1 MLLCKYSKLAEVLS
15 VYKLVHKIRGKCAG
29 LTDNVGIMGIRRSG
43 FMGIK
48 QRFMVMIGL
57 VVLLL
62 AAVSGIGYYMAQ
74 SILSDSVKSQ
84 LTAIV
89 KDQGSQL
96 DTWIESK
103 AAILDGVGN
112 ALSKQS
118 AEVSTTKQTLPYLGA
133 IAGDKEILDLTSG
146 SDSGNSFSY
155 VDGDVTNDFDA
166 RTRDWYKDVKNTG
179 SSLFTAA
186 YVSSGGSSDGKIVI
200 SYAVPLKAD
209 SGKTIGALCE
219 DIDLSVLENVV
230 KKVNYEGQ
238 GTGIIIDKKGQ
249 IIASSGEEKVMS
261 LIHDDKEL
269 TSHYDA
275 MLAQPTGYFEI
286 SGGDETEMFA
296 YTTLERPGWIVGLFV
311 PKDYVFAS
319 LTKLKIIYTVLCL
332 LGLILITIGGA
343 IFAKHITSVV
353 VRLKDHAVELSQGN
367 LAVADLEVT
376 SNDEF
381 GDLTKSFNTMKA
393 HLHDLIK
400 QMSSVSEQVAA
411 ASEELTAGAHQSA
424 KASTN
429 VAETITKIAEGMQNQ
444 NNSIDEAKKEVD
456 AVFTEMQTMT
466 DNTKVIADTSND
478 TAIAAKTGEQLMNN
492 AMQKMEH
499 IESSVMSSADTVRI
513 LGENSKEIGAI
524 VETIVAIA
532 DQTNLLALNAAIE
545 AARAG
550 EAGKGFAVVAEEVRK
565 LAAESQTSAEKIKE
579 KISSIQLDTNQAV
592 IAMQEGTVEVQ
603 AGTEAINE
611 VGRQF
616 KDIMQ
621 KVSDIKTQI
630 DAFHAASSRITNG
643 AERIVG
649 AVDSIDEVS
658 RETAS
663 HTETI
668 SAAAEEQ
675 SASSTEIA
683 SSSDSLAKM
692 ASELQNATNKFKL

>member
-1 MLLCKYSKLAEVLS
+1 M
-15 VYKLVHKIRGKCAG
+15 
-29 LTDNVGIMGIRRSG
+29 TDNVEIMGIRRSG

-155 VDGDVTNDFDA
+155 LDGDITNDFDA
-166 RTRDWYKDVKNTG
+166 RTRDWYKDAKNTG
-179 SSLFTAA
+179 SSLFTEA

-286 SGGDETEMFA
+286 SRGGETEMFA

-319 LTKLKIIYTVLCL
+319 LTKLKIVYTVLCL

-343 IFAKHITSVV
+343 IFAKQITSVV
-353 VRLKDHAVELSQGN
+353 VRLKNHAVELSQGN

-381 GDLTKSFNTMKA
+381 GDLTNSFNTMKA
-393 HLHDLIK
+393 HLHALIK

-424 KASTN
+424 EASTN

-456 AVFTEMQTMT
+456 AVFTEMQAMT
-466 DNTKVIADTSND
+466 DNTKLIADTSND

-579 KISSIQLDTNQAV
+579 KISSIQVDTNQAV

-668 SAAAEEQ
+668 SAAAEQQ

>member
-1 MLLCKYSKLAEVLS
+1 M
-15 VYKLVHKIRGKCAG
+15 
-29 LTDNVGIMGIRRSG
+29 TDNVEIMGIRRSG

-155 VDGDVTNDFDA
+155 VDGDITNDFDA
-166 RTRDWYKDVKNTG
+166 RTRDWYKDAKNTG
-179 SSLFTAA
+179 SSLFTEA

-209 SGKTIGALCE
+209 SGKTVGALCE

-286 SGGDETEMFA
+286 SRGGETEMFA

-319 LTKLKIIYTVLCL
+319 LTKLKIVYTVLCL

-343 IFAKHITSVV
+343 IFAKQITSVV
-353 VRLKDHAVELSQGN
+353 VRLKNHAVELSQGN

-381 GDLTKSFNTMKA
+381 GDLTNSFNTMKA
-393 HLHDLIK
+393 HLHALIK

-424 KASTN
+424 EASTN

-456 AVFTEMQTMT
+456 AVFTEMQAMT
-466 DNTKVIADTSND
+466 DNTKLIADTSND

-579 KISSIQLDTNQAV
+579 KISSIQVDTNQAV

>member
-1 MLLCKYSKLAEVLS
+1 M
-15 VYKLVHKIRGKCAG
+15 
-29 LTDNVGIMGIRRSG
+29 TDNVEIMGIRRSG

-133 IAGDKEILDLTSG
+133 IAGDNEILDLTSG

-155 VDGDVTNDFDA
+155 VDGDITNDFDA
-166 RTRDWYKDVKNTG
+166 RTRDWYKDAKNTG

-186 YVSSGGSSDGKIVI
+186 YVSSGGSSDGKLVI

-261 LIHDDKEL
+261 LINDDKEL

-286 SGGDETEMFA
+286 SRGGETEMFA

-319 LTKLKIIYTVLCL
+319 LTKLKIVYTVLCL
-332 LGLILITIGGA
+332 FGLILITIGGA
-343 IFAKHITSVV
+343 IFAKQITSVV
-353 VRLKDHAVELSQGN
+353 VRLKNHAVELSQGN

-400 QMSSVSEQVAA
+400 QMSNVSEQVAA

-424 KASTN
+424 EASTN

-456 AVFTEMQTMT
+456 AVFTEMQAMT

>member
-1 MLLCKYSKLAEVLS
+1 MRLL
-15 VYKLVHKIRGKCAG
+15 
-29 LTDNVGIMGIRRSG
+29 GIADRV
-43 FMGIK
+43 F
-48 QRFMVMIGL
+48 
-57 VVLLL
+57 
-62 AAVSGIGYYMAQ
+62 
-74 SILSDSVKSQ
+74 
-84 LTAIV
+84 
-89 KDQGSQL
+89 
-96 DTWIESK
+96 
-103 AAILDGVGN
+103 
-112 ALSKQS
+112 
-118 AEVSTTKQTLPYLGA
+118 
-133 IAGDKEILDLTSG
+133 
-146 SDSGNSFSY
+146 SFSY
-155 VDGDVTNDFDA
+155 VDGDITNDFDA
-166 RTRDWYKDVKNTG
+166 RTRDWYKDAKNTG

-286 SGGDETEMFA
+286 SRGGETEMFA

-319 LTKLKIIYTVLCL
+319 LTKLKIVYTVLCL

-343 IFAKHITSVV
+343 IFAKQITSVV
-353 VRLKDHAVELSQGN
+353 VRLKNHAVELSQGN

-424 KASTN
+424 EASTN

-456 AVFTEMQTMT
+456 AVFTEMQAMT

>member
-1 MLLCKYSKLAEVLS
+1 M
-15 VYKLVHKIRGKCAG
+15 
-29 LTDNVGIMGIRRSG
+29 TDNVEIMGIRRSG

-62 AAVSGIGYYMAQ
+62 AAVSGIGYYMSQ
-74 SILSDSVKSQ
+74 SILSDSVRSQ

-155 VDGDVTNDFDA
+155 VDGDITNDFDA
-166 RTRDWYKDVKNTG
+166 RTRDWYKEAKNTG
-179 SSLFTAA
+179 SSLFTEA

-286 SGGDETEMFA
+286 SRGGETEMFA

-319 LTKLKIIYTVLCL
+319 LTKLKIVYTVLCL

-343 IFAKHITSVV
+343 IFAKQITSVV
-353 VRLKDHAVELSQGN
+353 VRLKNHAVELSQGN

-381 GDLTKSFNTMKA
+381 GDLTNSFNTMKA
-393 HLHDLIK
+393 HLHALIK

-424 KASTN
+424 EASTN

-456 AVFTEMQTMT
+456 AVFTEMQAMT
-466 DNTKVIADTSND
+466 DNTKLIADTSND

-579 KISSIQLDTNQAV
+579 KISSIQVDTNQAV

-668 SAAAEEQ
+668 SAAAEQQ

>member
-1 MLLCKYSKLAEVLS
+1 M
-15 VYKLVHKIRGKCAG
+15 
-29 LTDNVGIMGIRRSG
+29 TDNVEIMGIRRSG

-62 AAVSGIGYYMAQ
+62 AAVSGIGYYMSQ
-74 SILSDSVKSQ
+74 SILSDSVRSQ

-155 VDGDVTNDFDA
+155 VDGDITNDFDA
-166 RTRDWYKDVKNTG
+166 RTRDWYKDAKNTG
-179 SSLFTAA
+179 SSLFTEA

-286 SGGDETEMFA
+286 SRGGGTEMFA

-319 LTKLKIIYTVLCL
+319 LTKLKIVYTVLCL
-332 LGLILITIGGA
+332 LGLILIAIGGA
-343 IFAKHITSVV
+343 IFAKQITSVV
-353 VRLKDHAVELSQGN
+353 VRLKNHAVELSQGN

-381 GDLTKSFNTMKA
+381 GDLTNSFNTMKA
-393 HLHDLIK
+393 HLHALIK

-424 KASTN
+424 EASTN

-456 AVFTEMQTMT
+456 AVFTEMQAMT
-466 DNTKVIADTSND
+466 DNTKLIADTSND

-579 KISSIQLDTNQAV
+579 KISSIQVDTNQAV

-668 SAAAEEQ
+668 SAAAEQQ

>member
-1 MLLCKYSKLAEVLS
+1 
-15 VYKLVHKIRGKCAG
+15 
-29 LTDNVGIMGIRRSG
+29 
-43 FMGIK
+43 MGIK

-155 VDGDVTNDFDA
+155 VDGDITNDFDA
-166 RTRDWYKDVKNTG
+166 RTRDWYKDAKNTG

-286 SGGDETEMFA
+286 SRGGETEMFA
-296 YTTLERPGWIVGLFV
+296 YTTLECPGWIVGLFV

-319 LTKLKIIYTVLCL
+319 LTKLKIVYTVLCL

-343 IFAKHITSVV
+343 IFAKQITSVV
-353 VRLKDHAVELSQGN
+353 VRLKNHAVELSQGN

-424 KASTN
+424 EASTN

-456 AVFTEMQTMT
+456 AVFTEMQAMT

>member
-1 MLLCKYSKLAEVLS
+1 
-15 VYKLVHKIRGKCAG
+15 
-29 LTDNVGIMGIRRSG
+29 
-43 FMGIK
+43 MGIK

-155 VDGDVTNDFDA
+155 VDGDITNDFDA
-166 RTRDWYKDVKNTG
+166 RTRDWYKDAKNTG
-179 SSLFTAA
+179 NALFTEA
-186 YVSSGGSSDGKIVI
+186 YVSLGGSSDGKIVI

-286 SGGDETEMFA
+286 SRGGETEMFA

-319 LTKLKIIYTVLCL
+319 LTKLKIVYTVLCL

-343 IFAKHITSVV
+343 IFAKQITSVV
-353 VRLKDHAVELSQGN
+353 VRLKKHAVELSQGN

-381 GDLTKSFNTMKA
+381 GDLTNSFNTMKA
-393 HLHDLIK
+393 HLHALIK

-424 KASTN
+424 EASTN

-456 AVFTEMQTMT
+456 AVSTEMQAMT
-466 DNTKVIADTSND
+466 DNTKLIADTSND
-478 TAIAAKTGEQLMNN
+478 TAIAAKTGEQLMNH

-579 KISSIQLDTNQAV
+579 KISSIQVDTNQAV

-668 SAAAEEQ
+668 SAAAEQQ

>member
-1 MLLCKYSKLAEVLS
+1 M
-15 VYKLVHKIRGKCAG
+15 
-29 LTDNVGIMGIRRSG
+29 
-43 FMGIK
+43 
-48 QRFMVMIGL
+48 
-57 VVLLL
+57 
-62 AAVSGIGYYMAQ
+62 
-74 SILSDSVKSQ
+74 
-84 LTAIV
+84 
-89 KDQGSQL
+89 
-96 DTWIESK
+96 
-103 AAILDGVGN
+103 
-112 ALSKQS
+112 
-118 AEVSTTKQTLPYLGA
+118 
-133 IAGDKEILDLTSG
+133 
-146 SDSGNSFSY
+146 
-155 VDGDVTNDFDA
+155 
-166 RTRDWYKDVKNTG
+166 
-179 SSLFTAA
+179 
-186 YVSSGGSSDGKIVI
+186 SSGGSSDGKIVI

-209 SGKTIGALCE
+209 SGKPIGALCE

-238 GTGIIIDKKGQ
+238 GTGIIIDKNGQ

-286 SGGDETEMFA
+286 SRGGETEMFA

-319 LTKLKIIYTVLCL
+319 LTKLKIVYTILCL

-343 IFAKHITSVV
+343 IFAKQITSVV
-353 VRLKDHAVELSQGN
+353 VRLKNHAVELSQGN

-424 KASTN
+424 EASTN

-456 AVFTEMQTMT
+456 AVFTEMQAMT

>member
-1 MLLCKYSKLAEVLS
+1 M
-15 VYKLVHKIRGKCAG
+15 
-29 LTDNVGIMGIRRSG
+29 TDNVGIMGIRRSG

-155 VDGDVTNDFDA
+155 VGGDITNDFDA
-166 RTRDWYKDVKNTG
+166 RTRDWYKDAKNTG

-249 IIASSGEEKVMS
+249 IIASSGEETVMS

-286 SGGDETEMFA
+286 SRGGEAEMFA

-319 LTKLKIIYTVLCL
+319 LTKLKIVYTVLCL

-343 IFAKHITSVV
+343 IFAKQITSVV
-353 VRLKDHAVELSQGN
+353 VRLKNHAVELSQGN

-381 GDLTKSFNTMKA
+381 GDLTNSFNTMKA
-393 HLHDLIK
+393 HLHALIK

-424 KASTN
+424 EASTN

-456 AVFTEMQTMT
+456 AVFTEMQAMT
-466 DNTKVIADTSND
+466 DNTKLIADTSND

-579 KISSIQLDTNQAV
+579 KISSIQVDTNQAV

>member
-1 MLLCKYSKLAEVLS
+1 
-15 VYKLVHKIRGKCAG
+15 
-29 LTDNVGIMGIRRSG
+29 
-43 FMGIK
+43 
-48 QRFMVMIGL
+48 
-57 VVLLL
+57 
-62 AAVSGIGYYMAQ
+62 
-74 SILSDSVKSQ
+74 
-84 LTAIV
+84 
-89 KDQGSQL
+89 
-96 DTWIESK
+96 
-103 AAILDGVGN
+103 
-112 ALSKQS
+112 
-118 AEVSTTKQTLPYLGA
+118 
-133 IAGDKEILDLTSG
+133 
-146 SDSGNSFSY
+146 
-155 VDGDVTNDFDA
+155 
-166 RTRDWYKDVKNTG
+166 
-179 SSLFTAA
+179 
-186 YVSSGGSSDGKIVI
+186 
-200 SYAVPLKAD
+200 
-209 SGKTIGALCE
+209 
-219 DIDLSVLENVV
+219 
-230 KKVNYEGQ
+230 
-238 GTGIIIDKKGQ
+238 
-249 IIASSGEEKVMS
+249 
-261 LIHDDKEL
+261 
-269 TSHYDA
+269 
-275 MLAQPTGYFEI
+275 
-286 SGGDETEMFA
+286 
-296 YTTLERPGWIVGLFV
+296 
-311 PKDYVFAS
+311 
-319 LTKLKIIYTVLCL
+319 
-332 LGLILITIGGA
+332 
-343 IFAKHITSVV
+343 
-353 VRLKDHAVELSQGN
+353 
-367 LAVADLEVT
+367 
-376 SNDEF
+376 
-381 GDLTKSFNTMKA
+381 
-393 HLHDLIK
+393 
-400 QMSSVSEQVAA
+400 
-411 ASEELTAGAHQSA
+411 
-424 KASTN
+424 
-429 VAETITKIAEGMQNQ
+429 
-444 NNSIDEAKKEVD
+444 
-456 AVFTEMQTMT
+456 
-466 DNTKVIADTSND
+466 
-478 TAIAAKTGEQLMNN
+478 
-492 AMQKMEH
+492 MQKMEH

>member
-1 MLLCKYSKLAEVLS
+1 M
-15 VYKLVHKIRGKCAG
+15 
-29 LTDNVGIMGIRRSG
+29 TDNVEIMGIRRSG

-155 VDGDVTNDFDA
+155 VDGDITNDFDA
-166 RTRDWYKDVKNTG
+166 RTRDWYKDAKNTG
-179 SSLFTAA
+179 NALFTEA
-186 YVSSGGSSDGKIVI
+186 YVSLGGSSDGKIVI

-269 TSHYDA
+269 TSHYGA

-286 SGGDETEMFA
+286 SRGGETEMFA

-319 LTKLKIIYTVLCL
+319 LTKLKIVYTVLCL

-343 IFAKHITSVV
+343 IFTKQITSVV
-353 VRLKDHAVELSQGN
+353 VHLKNHAVELSQGN

-376 SNDEF
+376 SNDEL
-381 GDLTKSFNTMKA
+381 GDLTNSFNTMKA
-393 HLHDLIK
+393 HLHALIK

-424 KASTN
+424 EASTN

-456 AVFTEMQTMT
+456 AVFTEMQAMT
-466 DNTKVIADTSND
+466 DNTKLMADTSND

-579 KISSIQLDTNQAV
+579 KISSIQVDTNQAV

-668 SAAAEEQ
+668 SAAAEQQ
-675 SASSTEIA
+675 SASSAEIA

>member
-1 MLLCKYSKLAEVLS
+1 M
-15 VYKLVHKIRGKCAG
+15 
-29 LTDNVGIMGIRRSG
+29 TDNVEIMGIRRSG

-57 VVLLL
+57 VLLLL

-155 VDGDVTNDFDA
+155 VDGDITNDFDA
-166 RTRDWYKDVKNTG
+166 RTRDWYKDAKNTG
-179 SSLFTAA
+179 NALFTEA
-186 YVSSGGSSDGKIVI
+186 YVSLGGSSDGKIVI

-286 SGGDETEMFA
+286 SRGGETEMFA
-296 YTTLERPGWIVGLFV
+296 YTTLERPGWLVGLFV

-319 LTKLKIIYTVLCL
+319 LTKLKIVYTVLCL

-343 IFAKHITSVV
+343 IFTKQITSVV
-353 VRLKDHAVELSQGN
+353 VRLKNHAVELSQGN

-376 SNDEF
+376 SNDEL
-381 GDLTKSFNTMKA
+381 GDLTNSFNTMKA
-393 HLHDLIK
+393 HLHALIK

-424 KASTN
+424 EASTN

-456 AVFTEMQTMT
+456 AVFTEMQAMT
-466 DNTKVIADTSND
+466 DNTKLMADTSND

-579 KISSIQLDTNQAV
+579 KISSIQVDTNQAV

-668 SAAAEEQ
+668 SAAAEQQ
-675 SASSTEIA
+675 SASSAEIA

>member
-1 MLLCKYSKLAEVLS
+1 M
-15 VYKLVHKIRGKCAG
+15 
-29 LTDNVGIMGIRRSG
+29 TDNVGIMGIRRSG

-74 SILSDSVKSQ
+74 SILSDSVKSHM
-84 LTAIV
+84 TAIV

-112 ALSKQS
+112 ALSRQS

-155 VDGDVTNDFDA
+155 VDGDITNDFDA
-166 RTRDWYKDVKNTG
+166 RTRDWYKDAKNTG

-200 SYAVPLKAD
+200 SYAVPFKAD

-269 TSHYDA
+269 ASHYDA
-275 MLAQPTGYFEI
+275 MLAQPTGYFET
-286 SGGDETEMFA
+286 SRGGEAEMFA

-319 LTKLKIIYTVLCL
+319 LTKLKIVYTVLWL

-343 IFAKHITSVV
+343 IFAKQITSVV
-353 VRLKDHAVELSQGN
+353 VRLKNHAVELSQGN

-381 GDLTKSFNTMKA
+381 GDLTNSFNTMKA
-393 HLHDLIK
+393 HLHALIK

-424 KASTN
+424 EASTN

-456 AVFTEMQTMT
+456 AVFTEMQAMT
-466 DNTKVIADTSND
+466 DNTKLIADTSND

-579 KISSIQLDTNQAV
+579 KISSIQVDTNQAV

>member
-1 MLLCKYSKLAEVLS
+1 
-15 VYKLVHKIRGKCAG
+15 
-29 LTDNVGIMGIRRSG
+29 
-43 FMGIK
+43 MGIK

-155 VDGDVTNDFDA
+155 VDGDITNDFDA
-166 RTRDWYKDVKNTG
+166 RTRDWYKDAKNTG

-209 SGKTIGALCE
+209 SGKPIGALCE

-286 SGGDETEMFA
+286 SRGGETEMFA

-319 LTKLKIIYTVLCL
+319 LTKLKIVYTVLCL

-343 IFAKHITSVV
+343 IFAKQITSVV
-353 VRLKDHAVELSQGN
+353 VRLKNHAVELSQGN

-424 KASTN
+424 EASTN

-456 AVFTEMQTMT
+456 AVFTEMQAMT

>member
-1 MLLCKYSKLAEVLS
+1 
-15 VYKLVHKIRGKCAG
+15 
-29 LTDNVGIMGIRRSG
+29 
-43 FMGIK
+43 MGIK

-84 LTAIV
+84 MTAIV

-166 RTRDWYKDVKNTG
+166 RTRDWYKDAKNTG

-209 SGKTIGALCE
+209 SGKPIGALCE

-286 SGGDETEMFA
+286 SRGGETEMFA

-319 LTKLKIIYTVLCL
+319 LTKLKIVYTVLCL

-343 IFAKHITSVV
+343 IFAKQITSVV
-353 VRLKDHAVELSQGN
+353 VRLKNHAVELSQGN

-381 GDLTKSFNTMKA
+381 GDLTNSFNTMKA

-424 KASTN
+424 EASTN

-456 AVFTEMQTMT
+456 AVFTEMQAMT

>member
-1 MLLCKYSKLAEVLS
+1 M
-15 VYKLVHKIRGKCAG
+15 
-29 LTDNVGIMGIRRSG
+29 TDNVEIMGIRRSG

-155 VDGDVTNDFDA
+155 VDGDITNDFDA
-166 RTRDWYKDVKNTG
+166 RTRDWYKDAKNTG
-179 SSLFTAA
+179 SSLFTEA

-261 LIHDDKEL
+261 LIHDDAML
-269 TSHYDA
+269 ASHYDA

-286 SGGDETEMFA
+286 SRGGETEMFA

-319 LTKLKIIYTVLCL
+319 LTKLKIVYTVLCL
-332 LGLILITIGGA
+332 LGLILITIGGV
-343 IFAKHITSVV
+343 IFAKQITSVV
-353 VRLKDHAVELSQGN
+353 VRLKNHAVELSQGN

-381 GDLTKSFNTMKA
+381 GDLTNSFNTMKA

-424 KASTN
+424 EASTN
-429 VAETITKIAEGMQNQ
+429 VAETITKIAEGMQKQ

-456 AVFTEMQTMT
+456 AVFTEMQAMT
-466 DNTKVIADTSND
+466 DNTKLIADTSND

-579 KISSIQLDTNQAV
+579 KISSIQVDTNQAV

>member
-1 MLLCKYSKLAEVLS
+1 M
-15 VYKLVHKIRGKCAG
+15 
-29 LTDNVGIMGIRRSG
+29 TDNVEIMGIRRSG

-133 IAGDKEILDLTSG
+133 IAGDNEILDLTSG

-155 VDGDVTNDFDA
+155 VDGDITNDFDA
-166 RTRDWYKDVKNTG
+166 RTRDWYKDAKNTG

-186 YVSSGGSSDGKIVI
+186 YVSSGGSSDGNIVI

-209 SGKTIGALCE
+209 SGKTIGVLCE

-249 IIASSGEEKVMS
+249 IIASSGEDKVMS

-286 SGGDETEMFA
+286 SRGGETEMFA

-343 IFAKHITSVV
+343 IFAKQITSVV
-353 VRLKDHAVELSQGN
+353 VRLKNHAVELSQGN

-424 KASTN
+424 EASTN

-456 AVFTEMQTMT
+456 AVFTEMQAMT

>member
-1 MLLCKYSKLAEVLS
+1 M
-15 VYKLVHKIRGKCAG
+15 
-29 LTDNVGIMGIRRSG
+29 TDNVGI
-43 FMGIK
+43 MGIK

-84 LTAIV
+84 MTAIV

-112 ALSKQS
+112 ALSRQS

-155 VDGDVTNDFDA
+155 VDGDITNDFDA
-166 RTRDWYKDVKNTG
+166 RTRDWYKDAKNTG

-186 YVSSGGSSDGKIVI
+186 YVSSGGSSDGKLVI

-230 KKVNYEGQ
+230 KKVDYEGQ

-269 TSHYDA
+269 ASHYDA

-286 SGGDETEMFA
+286 SRGGETEMFA

-319 LTKLKIIYTVLCL
+319 LTKLKIVYTVLCL

-343 IFAKHITSVV
+343 IFAKQITSVV
-353 VRLKDHAVELSQGN
+353 VRLKNHAVELSQGN

-400 QMSSVSEQVAA
+400 QMSNVSEQVAA

-424 KASTN
+424 EASTN

-456 AVFTEMQTMT
+456 AVFTEMQAMT

>member
-1 MLLCKYSKLAEVLS
+1 M
-15 VYKLVHKIRGKCAG
+15 
-29 LTDNVGIMGIRRSG
+29 TDNVGIMGIRRSG

-89 KDQGSQL
+89 KYQGSQL

-186 YVSSGGSSDGKIVI
+186 YVSSGGSSDGKLVI

-343 IFAKHITSVV
+343 IFAKQITSVV
-353 VRLKDHAVELSQGN
+353 VRLKNHAVELSQGN

-381 GDLTKSFNTMKA
+381 GDLTNSFNTMKA

-424 KASTN
+424 EASTN

-456 AVFTEMQTMT
+456 AVFTEMQAMT

>member
-1 MLLCKYSKLAEVLS
+1 M
-15 VYKLVHKIRGKCAG
+15 
-29 LTDNVGIMGIRRSG
+29 TDNVEIMGIRRSG

-155 VDGDVTNDFDA
+155 VDGDITNDFDA
-166 RTRDWYKDVKNTG
+166 RTRDWYKDAKNTG
-179 SSLFTAA
+179 SSLFTEA

-286 SGGDETEMFA
+286 SRGGETEMFA

-319 LTKLKIIYTVLCL
+319 LTKLKIVYTVLCL

-343 IFAKHITSVV
+343 IFAKQITSVV
-353 VRLKDHAVELSQGN
+353 VRLKNHAVELSQGN

-424 KASTN
+424 EASTN

-456 AVFTEMQTMT
+456 AVFTEMQAMT

-668 SAAAEEQ
+668 SAAAEQQ

>member
-1 MLLCKYSKLAEVLS
+1 
-15 VYKLVHKIRGKCAG
+15 
-29 LTDNVGIMGIRRSG
+29 
-43 FMGIK
+43 MGIK

-62 AAVSGIGYYMAQ
+62 TAVSGIGYYMAQ

-112 ALSKQS
+112 ALSRQS
-118 AEVSTTKQTLPYLGA
+118 ADISTTKQTLPYLGA

-155 VDGDVTNDFDA
+155 VDGDITNDFDA
-166 RTRDWYKDVKNTG
+166 RTRDWYKDAKNTG

-286 SGGDETEMFA
+286 SRGGETEMFA

-319 LTKLKIIYTVLCL
+319 LTKLKMVYTVLCL
-332 LGLILITIGGA
+332 LGLILIAIGGA
-343 IFAKHITSVV
+343 IFAKQITSVV
-353 VRLKDHAVELSQGN
+353 VRLKNHAVELSQGN

-424 KASTN
+424 EASTN

-456 AVFTEMQTMT
+456 AVFTEMQAMT

-692 ASELQNATNKFKL
+692 ASEFQNATNKFKL

>member
-1 MLLCKYSKLAEVLS
+1 M
-15 VYKLVHKIRGKCAG
+15 
-29 LTDNVGIMGIRRSG
+29 TDNVEIMGIRRSG

-155 VDGDVTNDFDA
+155 VDGDITNDFDA
-166 RTRDWYKDVKNTG
+166 RTRDWYKDAKNTG

-286 SGGDETEMFA
+286 SRGGETEMFA
-296 YTTLERPGWIVGLFV
+296 YTTLECPGWIVGLFV

-319 LTKLKIIYTVLCL
+319 LTKLKIVYTVLCL

-343 IFAKHITSVV
+343 IFAKQITSVV
-353 VRLKDHAVELSQGN
+353 VRLKNHAVELSQGN

-424 KASTN
+424 EASTN

-456 AVFTEMQTMT
+456 AVFTEMQAMT

>member
-29 LTDNVGIMGIRRSG
+29 LTDNVEIMGIRRSG

-62 AAVSGIGYYMAQ
+62 AAVSGIGYYMSQ
-74 SILSDSVKSQ
+74 SILSDSVRSQ

-155 VDGDVTNDFDA
+155 VDGDITNDFDA
-166 RTRDWYKDVKNTG
+166 RTRDWYKEAKNTG
-179 SSLFTAA
+179 SSLFTEA

-286 SGGDETEMFA
+286 SRGGETEMFA

-319 LTKLKIIYTVLCL
+319 LTKLKIVYTVLCL

-343 IFAKHITSVV
+343 IFTKQITSVV
-353 VRLKDHAVELSQGN
+353 VRLKNHAVELSQGN

-381 GDLTKSFNTMKA
+381 GDLTNSFNTMKA
-393 HLHDLIK
+393 LC
-400 QMSSVSEQVAA
+400 
-411 ASEELTAGAHQSA
+411 T
-424 KASTN
+424 
-429 VAETITKIAEGMQNQ
+429 
-444 NNSIDEAKKEVD
+444 
-456 AVFTEMQTMT
+456 
-466 DNTKVIADTSND
+466 
-478 TAIAAKTGEQLMNN
+478 
-492 AMQKMEH
+492 
-499 IESSVMSSADTVRI
+499 
-513 LGENSKEIGAI
+513 
-524 VETIVAIA
+524 
-532 DQTNLLALNAAIE
+532 LL
-545 AARAG
+545 
-550 EAGKGFAVVAEEVRK
+550 
-565 LAAESQTSAEKIKE
+565 
-579 KISSIQLDTNQAV
+579 
-592 IAMQEGTVEVQ
+592 
-603 AGTEAINE
+603 
-611 VGRQF
+611 
-616 KDIMQ
+616 
-621 KVSDIKTQI
+621 
-630 DAFHAASSRITNG
+630 SSR
-643 AERIVG
+643 
-649 AVDSIDEVS
+649 
-658 RETAS
+658 
-663 HTETI
+663 
-668 SAAAEEQ
+668 
-675 SASSTEIA
+675 
-683 SSSDSLAKM
+683 
-692 ASELQNATNKFKL
+692 

>member
-1 MLLCKYSKLAEVLS
+1 
-15 VYKLVHKIRGKCAG
+15 
-29 LTDNVGIMGIRRSG
+29 
-43 FMGIK
+43 MGIK

-155 VDGDVTNDFDA
+155 VDGDITNDFDA
-166 RTRDWYKDVKNTG
+166 RTRDWYKDAKNTG

-286 SGGDETEMFA
+286 SRGGETEMFA

-343 IFAKHITSVV
+343 IFAKQITSVV
-353 VRLKDHAVELSQGN
+353 VRLKNHAVELSQGN
-367 LAVADLEVT
+367 LAVADLKVT

-424 KASTN
+424 EASTN

-456 AVFTEMQTMT
+456 AVFTEMQAMT

>member
-1 MLLCKYSKLAEVLS
+1 
-15 VYKLVHKIRGKCAG
+15 
-29 LTDNVGIMGIRRSG
+29 
-43 FMGIK
+43 MGIK

-57 VVLLL
+57 VALLL

-89 KDQGSQL
+89 KDQGTQL

-155 VDGDVTNDFDA
+155 VDGDITNDFDA
-166 RTRDWYKDVKNTG
+166 RTRDWYKDAKNTG
-179 SSLFTAA
+179 NALFTEA
-186 YVSSGGSSDGKIVI
+186 YVSLGGSSDGKIVI

-286 SGGDETEMFA
+286 SRGGETEMFA

-319 LTKLKIIYTVLCL
+319 LTKLKIVYTVLCL

-343 IFAKHITSVV
+343 IFAKQITSVV
-353 VRLKDHAVELSQGN
+353 VRLKKHAVELSQGN

-381 GDLTKSFNTMKA
+381 GDLTNSFNTMKA
-393 HLHDLIK
+393 HLHALIK

-424 KASTN
+424 EASTN

-456 AVFTEMQTMT
+456 AVSTEMQAMT
-466 DNTKVIADTSND
+466 DNTKLIADTSND

-579 KISSIQLDTNQAV
+579 KISSIQVDTNQAV

-649 AVDSIDEVS
+649 AVDSIDEIS

-668 SAAAEEQ
+668 SAAAEQQ

>member
-1 MLLCKYSKLAEVLS
+1 
-15 VYKLVHKIRGKCAG
+15 
-29 LTDNVGIMGIRRSG
+29 
-43 FMGIK
+43 MGIK

-112 ALSKQS
+112 ALSRQS
-118 AEVSTTKQTLPYLGA
+118 ADVSTTKQTLPYLGA

-155 VDGDVTNDFDA
+155 VDGDITNDFDA
-166 RTRDWYKDVKNTG
+166 RTRDWYKDAKNTG

-186 YVSSGGSSDGKIVI
+186 YVSLGGSSDGKIVI

-286 SGGDETEMFA
+286 SRGGETEMFA

-319 LTKLKIIYTVLCL
+319 LTKLKMVYTVLCL
-332 LGLILITIGGA
+332 LGLILIAIGGA
-343 IFAKHITSVV
+343 IFAKQITSVV
-353 VRLKDHAVELSQGN
+353 VRLKNHAVELSQGN

-424 KASTN
+424 EASTN

-456 AVFTEMQTMT
+456 AVFTEMQAMT

-692 ASELQNATNKFKL
+692 ASEFQNAINKFKL

>member
-1 MLLCKYSKLAEVLS
+1 M
-15 VYKLVHKIRGKCAG
+15 
-29 LTDNVGIMGIRRSG
+29 TDNVEIMGIRRSG

-74 SILSDSVKSQ
+74 SILSDSVRSQ

-155 VDGDVTNDFDA
+155 VDGDITNDLDA
-166 RTRDWYKDVKNTG
+166 RTRDWYKDAKNTG
-179 SSLFTAA
+179 SSLFTEA

-286 SGGDETEMFA
+286 SRGGETEMFA

-319 LTKLKIIYTVLCL
+319 LTKLKIVYTVLCL
-332 LGLILITIGGA
+332 LGLILIAIGGA
-343 IFAKHITSVV
+343 IFAKQITSVV
-353 VRLKDHAVELSQGN
+353 VRLKNHAVELSQGN

-381 GDLTKSFNTMKA
+381 GDLTNSFNTMKA
-393 HLHDLIK
+393 HLHALIK

-424 KASTN
+424 EASTN

-456 AVFTEMQTMT
+456 AVFTEMQAMT
-466 DNTKVIADTSND
+466 DNTKLIADTSND

-579 KISSIQLDTNQAV
+579 KISSIQVDTNQAV

-668 SAAAEEQ
+668 SAAAEQQ

>member
-1 MLLCKYSKLAEVLS
+1 M
-15 VYKLVHKIRGKCAG
+15 
-29 LTDNVGIMGIRRSG
+29 TDNVGIMGIRRSV

-89 KDQGSQL
+89 KYQGSQL

-112 ALSKQS
+112 TLSKQS

-166 RTRDWYKDVKNTG
+166 RTRDWYKDAKNTG

-209 SGKTIGALCE
+209 SGKPIGALCE

-238 GTGIIIDKKGQ
+238 GTGIIIDKNGQ

-286 SGGDETEMFA
+286 SRGGETEMFA

-319 LTKLKIIYTVLCL
+319 LTKLKIVYTILCL

-343 IFAKHITSVV
+343 IFAKQITSVV
-353 VRLKDHAVELSQGN
+353 VRLKNHAVELSQGN

-424 KASTN
+424 EASTN

-456 AVFTEMQTMT
+456 AVFTEMQAMT

-579 KISSIQLDTNQAV
+579 KISSIQVDTNQAV

>member
-1 MLLCKYSKLAEVLS
+1 M
-15 VYKLVHKIRGKCAG
+15 
-29 LTDNVGIMGIRRSG
+29 TDNVEIMGIRRSG

-155 VDGDVTNDFDA
+155 LDGDITNDFDA
-166 RTRDWYKDVKNTG
+166 RTRDWYKDAKNTG
-179 SSLFTAA
+179 SSLFTEA

-286 SGGDETEMFA
+286 SRGGETEMFA

-319 LTKLKIIYTVLCL
+319 LTKLKIVYTVLCL

-343 IFAKHITSVV
+343 IFAKQITSVV
-353 VRLKDHAVELSQGN
+353 VRLKNHAVELSQGN

-381 GDLTKSFNTMKA
+381 GDLTNSFNTMKA
-393 HLHDLIK
+393 HLHALIK

-424 KASTN
+424 EASTN

-456 AVFTEMQTMT
+456 AVFTEMQAMT
-466 DNTKVIADTSND
+466 DNTKLIADTSND

-579 KISSIQLDTNQAV
+579 KISSIQVDTNQAV

>member
-1 MLLCKYSKLAEVLS
+1 
-15 VYKLVHKIRGKCAG
+15 
-29 LTDNVGIMGIRRSG
+29 
-43 FMGIK
+43 MGIK

-155 VDGDVTNDFDA
+155 IDGDITNDFDA
-166 RTRDWYKDVKNTG
+166 RTRDWYKDAKNTG
-179 SSLFTAA
+179 SSLFTEA
-186 YVSSGGSSDGKIVI
+186 YVSLGGSSDGKIVI

-286 SGGDETEMFA
+286 SRGGETEMFA

-319 LTKLKIIYTVLCL
+319 LTKLKIVYTVLCL

-343 IFAKHITSVV
+343 IFAKQITSVV
-353 VRLKDHAVELSQGN
+353 VRLKNHAVELSQGN

-381 GDLTKSFNTMKA
+381 GDLTNSFNTMKA
-393 HLHDLIK
+393 HLHALIK

-424 KASTN
+424 EASTN

-456 AVFTEMQTMT
+456 AVFTEMQAMT
-466 DNTKVIADTSND
+466 DNTKLIADTSND

-579 KISSIQLDTNQAV
+579 KISSIQVDTNQAV

-668 SAAAEEQ
+668 SAAAEQQ

>member
-1 MLLCKYSKLAEVLS
+1 
-15 VYKLVHKIRGKCAG
+15 
-29 LTDNVGIMGIRRSG
+29 
-43 FMGIK
+43 MGIK

-112 ALSKQS
+112 ALSRQS
-118 AEVSTTKQTLPYLGA
+118 ADVSTTKQTLPYLGA

-155 VDGDVTNDFDA
+155 VDGDITNDFDA
-166 RTRDWYKDVKNTG
+166 RTRDWYKDAKNTG
-179 SSLFTAA
+179 NALFTEA
-186 YVSSGGSSDGKIVI
+186 YVSLGGSSDGKIVI

-286 SGGDETEMFA
+286 SRGGETEMFA

-319 LTKLKIIYTVLCL
+319 LTKLKIVYTVLCL
-332 LGLILITIGGA
+332 LGLILIAIGGA
-343 IFAKHITSVV
+343 IFAKQITSVV
-353 VRLKDHAVELSQGN
+353 VRLKNHAVELSQGN
-367 LAVADLEVT
+367 LAVADLKVT

-424 KASTN
+424 EASTN

-456 AVFTEMQTMT
+456 AVFTEMQAMT

-499 IESSVMSSADTVRI
+499 IESSDMSSADTVRI

>member
-1 MLLCKYSKLAEVLS
+1 
-15 VYKLVHKIRGKCAG
+15 
-29 LTDNVGIMGIRRSG
+29 
-43 FMGIK
+43 MGIK

-155 VDGDVTNDFDA
+155 LDGDITNDFDA
-166 RTRDWYKDVKNTG
+166 RTRDWYKDAKNTG

-186 YVSSGGSSDGKIVI
+186 YVSSGGSSDGKLVI

-286 SGGDETEMFA
+286 SRGGETEMFA

-319 LTKLKIIYTVLCL
+319 LTKLKIVYTVLCL

-343 IFAKHITSVV
+343 IFAKQITSVV
-353 VRLKDHAVELSQGN
+353 VRLKNHAVELSQGN

-400 QMSSVSEQVAA
+400 QMSNVSEQVAA

-424 KASTN
+424 EASTN

-456 AVFTEMQTMT
+456 AVFTEMQAMT

>member
-1 MLLCKYSKLAEVLS
+1 M
-15 VYKLVHKIRGKCAG
+15 
-29 LTDNVGIMGIRRSG
+29 TDNVGIMGIRRSV

-84 LTAIV
+84 MTAIV
-89 KDQGSQL
+89 KYQGSQL
-96 DTWIESK
+96 DAWIESK

-166 RTRDWYKDVKNTG
+166 RTRDWYKDAKNTG

-209 SGKTIGALCE
+209 SGKPIGALCE

-286 SGGDETEMFA
+286 SRGGETEMFA

-319 LTKLKIIYTVLCL
+319 LTKLKIVYTVLCL

-343 IFAKHITSVV
+343 IFAKQITSVV
-353 VRLKDHAVELSQGN
+353 VRLKNHAVELSQGN

-381 GDLTKSFNTMKA
+381 GDLTNSFNTMKA

-400 QMSSVSEQVAA
+400 SMSSVSEQVAA

-424 KASTN
+424 EASTN

-456 AVFTEMQTMT
+456 AVFTEMQAMT

>member
-1 MLLCKYSKLAEVLS
+1 M
-15 VYKLVHKIRGKCAG
+15 
-29 LTDNVGIMGIRRSG
+29 TDNVEIMGIRRSG

-155 VDGDVTNDFDA
+155 VDGDITNDFDA
-166 RTRDWYKDVKNTG
+166 RTRDWYKDAKNTG
-179 SSLFTAA
+179 SSLFTEA

-269 TSHYDA
+269 TSHYDT

-286 SGGDETEMFA
+286 SRGGETEMFA

-319 LTKLKIIYTVLCL
+319 LTKLKIVYTVLCL

-343 IFAKHITSVV
+343 IFAKQITSVV
-353 VRLKDHAVELSQGN
+353 VRLKNHAVELSQGN

-381 GDLTKSFNTMKA
+381 GDLTNSFNTMKA
-393 HLHDLIK
+393 HLHALIK

-424 KASTN
+424 EASTN

-456 AVFTEMQTMT
+456 AVFTEMQAMT
-466 DNTKVIADTSND
+466 DNTKLIADTSND

-579 KISSIQLDTNQAV
+579 KISSIQVDTNQAV

-668 SAAAEEQ
+668 SAAAEQQ

>member
-1 MLLCKYSKLAEVLS
+1 
-15 VYKLVHKIRGKCAG
+15 
-29 LTDNVGIMGIRRSG
+29 
-43 FMGIK
+43 MGIK

-112 ALSKQS
+112 ALSRQS
-118 AEVSTTKQTLPYLGA
+118 ADVSTTKQTLPYLGA

-155 VDGDVTNDFDA
+155 VDGDITNDFDA
-166 RTRDWYKDVKNTG
+166 RTRDWYKDAKNTG

-286 SGGDETEMFA
+286 SRGGETEMFA

-319 LTKLKIIYTVLCL
+319 LTKLKIVYTVLCL
-332 LGLILITIGGA
+332 LGLILIAIGGA
-343 IFAKHITSVV
+343 IFAKQITSVV
-353 VRLKDHAVELSQGN
+353 VRLKNHAVELSQGN

-424 KASTN
+424 EASTN

-456 AVFTEMQTMT
+456 AVFTEMQAMT

-692 ASELQNATNKFKL
+692 ASEFQNATNKFKL

>member
-1 MLLCKYSKLAEVLS
+1 
-15 VYKLVHKIRGKCAG
+15 
-29 LTDNVGIMGIRRSG
+29 
-43 FMGIK
+43 MGIK

-155 VDGDVTNDFDA
+155 VDGDITNDFDA
-166 RTRDWYKDVKNTG
+166 RTCDWYKDAKNTG
-179 SSLFTAA
+179 SSLFTEA

-286 SGGDETEMFA
+286 SRGGETEMFA

-319 LTKLKIIYTVLCL
+319 LTKLKIVYTVLCL
-332 LGLILITIGGA
+332 LGLILIAIGGA
-343 IFAKHITSVV
+343 IFAKQITSVV
-353 VRLKDHAVELSQGN
+353 VRLKNHAVELSQGN

-424 KASTN
+424 EASTN

-456 AVFTEMQTMT
+456 AVFTEMQAMT

>member
-1 MLLCKYSKLAEVLS
+1 M
-15 VYKLVHKIRGKCAG
+15 
-29 LTDNVGIMGIRRSG
+29 TDNVEIMGIRRSG

-155 VDGDVTNDFDA
+155 VDGDITNDFDA
-166 RTRDWYKDVKNTG
+166 RTRDWYKDAKNTG
-179 SSLFTAA
+179 NALFTEA
-186 YVSSGGSSDGKIVI
+186 YVSLGGSSDGKIVI

-286 SGGDETEMFA
+286 SRGGETEMFA

-319 LTKLKIIYTVLCL
+319 LTKLKIVYTVLCL

-343 IFAKHITSVV
+343 IFTKQITSVV
-353 VRLKDHAVELSQGN
+353 VRLKNHAVELSQGN

-376 SNDEF
+376 SNDEL
-381 GDLTKSFNTMKA
+381 GDLTNSFNTMKA
-393 HLHDLIK
+393 HLHALIK

-424 KASTN
+424 EASTN

-456 AVFTEMQTMT
+456 AVFTEMQAMT
-466 DNTKVIADTSND
+466 DNTKLMADTSND

-579 KISSIQLDTNQAV
+579 KISSIQVDTNQAV

-668 SAAAEEQ
+668 SAAAEQQ